1 MENRWTMFNEM
12 LLMRDKINDKL
23 NSAYENR
30 LKTLDDLVECVFSL
44 KRRVRK
50 NRDIYTTLKHAEEL
64 LNVMFSNE
72 EVIDALNGILAL
84 EEEASE

>member
-1 MENRWTMFNEM
+1 MENRWIMFNEM

-44 KRRVRK
+44 KRRLRK